1 MADEQI
7 VASPQSLA
15 QLFGRFDFKNP
26 VGGTIAANMFST
38 WERTKDK
45 KEIIP
50 LTKLQ
55 GLTINTFWNEVWSNN
70 TALLLDYH
78 NTRKERDMSCSK
90 WEYHPD
96 RSTGYRILT
105 LQTIVEVPRA
115 GTYTPLHEAHRFA
128 FSIEG
133 GRPKLFYQISSQTPD
148 VPAGTTFRCETL
160 MEITADSLDSECSIN
175 IFANT
180 KKMSIAFTPIQF
192 IATPRAVRELQAAY
206 VILIGMVTSKLCG
219 APLQLK
225 PTLTESI
232 SSVVVEQNSAVQPA
246 VIPVASSDQISHQH
260 PSGHG
265 GDGLPQWVLYA
276 LIGLVVCVSVLMIW
290 AVLSVSSANQNLGE
304 ILRTAKSVLP
314 SGGSGASGAASSS
327 GSSLWD
333 LVDRELNSD
342 LVDLSTGAAA
352 TRTTTEDGTQI
363 DPALTK
369 TQLSILAKQEA
380 LFGRAMSALV
390 DVQERQDGLERQ
402 QSWLTSLCFSQLLV
416 LIVLVVKVFFISA

>member
-1 MADEQI
+1 MSDDQI

-26 VGGTIAANMFST
+26 VGGNIAANMFST

-55 GLTINTFWNEVWSNN
+55 GLTINTFWSEVWSNN

-78 NTRKERDMSCSK
+78 NARKERDMTCSK
-90 WEYHPD
+90 WEFHPD
-96 RSTGYRILT
+96 KSTGYRILT
-105 LQTIVEVPRA
+105 LQTVVEVPRA

-180 KKMSIAFTPIQF
+180 KKMSIAFAPIQF

-206 VILIGMVTSKLCG
+206 VMLLGVITSKLCG

-232 SSVVVEQNSAVQPA
+232 TAVAEPTPTVQPA
-246 VIPVASSDQISHQH
+246 VYAVAASEQSHQQ
-260 PSGHG
+260 SGR
-265 GDGLPQWVLYA
+265 GDGLPQWMLYA
-276 LIGLVVCVSVLMIW
+276 LIVLVVCVSLLMTW

-314 SGGSGASGAASSS
+314 SGGSGGGGATASTSG

-342 LVDLSTGAAA
+342 LVDLATTAA
-352 TRTTTEDGTQI
+352 TRTGGADGAAQP
-363 DPALTK
+363 DPVLTK

-390 DVQERQDGLERQ
+390 DVQERQDALERQ
-402 QSWLTSLCFSQLLV
+402 QSWLTSLCFSQLMV
-416 LIVLVVKVFFISA
+416 LIVVVVKVFFISA